1 MASAFLGLQD
11 QYESSM
17 MKKKALEE
25 ELEDLEGKLLRAEK
39 LLSGNRPS
47 TILAPIQSAAKAE
60 SSCFFCHRS
69 ESMSRKHTDS
79 STQPSRLTFLLSPGP
94 GPLVGCSLY

>member
-1 MASAFLGLQD
+1 MASTFLGLQD

-39 LLSGNRPS
+39 LLSGVYPS
-47 TILAPIQSAAKAE
+47 TTLAPILSAAQNE
-60 SSCFFCHRS
+60 SSCFFCH
-69 ESMSRKHTDS
+69 MSRKRTDS
-79 STQPSRLTFLLSPGP
+79 ST
-94 GPLVGCSLY
+94 

>member
-39 LLSGNRPS
+39 LLSGNHPS
-47 TILAPIQSAAKAE
+47 TILAPIRSSAQSE
-60 SSCFFCHRS
+60 SSCFFCRWA
-69 ESMSRKHTDS
+69 ESMSRKPTDS
-79 STQPSRLTFLLSPGP
+79 ST
-94 GPLVGCSLY
+94 

>member
-1 MASAFLGLQD
+1 MIATVVLGLQD

-39 LLSGNRPS
+39 LLSGDHSS
-47 TILAPIQSAAKAE
+47 TTSLAPIQSAAQ
-60 SSCFFCHRS
+60 
-69 ESMSRKHTDS
+69 SRVI
-79 STQPSRLTFLLSPGP
+79 LLHL
-94 GPLVGCSLY
+94 PLVRFCVKKAH

>member
-1 MASAFLGLQD
+1 MLASVFLGLQD

-39 LLSGNRPS
+39 LLSGNQPS
-47 TILAPIQSAAKAE
+47 TILAPIQSPAQSK
-60 SSCFFCHRS
+60 SSCFFCHWS
-69 ESMSRKHTDS
+69 DSMSRKHTDS
-79 STQPSRLTFLLSPGP
+79 ST
-94 GPLVGCSLY
+94 

>member
-1 MASAFLGLQD
+1 MATVVLGLQD

-39 LLSGNRPS
+39 LLSGEHPS
-47 TILAPIQSAAKAE
+47 TILAPSQSAAQ
-60 SSCFFCHRS
+60 S
-69 ESMSRKHTDS
+69 
-79 STQPSRLTFLLSPGP
+79 QVILLLLPMFRIRVKTAP
-94 GPLVGCSLY
+94 

>member
-1 MASAFLGLQD
+1 MATVVLGLQD

-39 LLSGNRPS
+39 LLSGDHSS
-47 TILAPIQSAAKAE
+47 TTSLAQFSRLPKAE
-60 SSCFFCHRS
+60 SSCFICHWS
-69 ESMSRKHTDS
+69 DS
-79 STQPSRLTFLLSPGP
+79 
-94 GPLVGCSLY
+94 V

>member
-1 MASAFLGLQD
+1 MATAILGLQD

-39 LLSGNRPS
+39 LLSGKDPS
-47 TILAPIQSAAKAE
+47 TTLAPIRSHAQ
-60 SSCFFCHRS
+60 S
-69 ESMSRKHTDS
+69 ESPCCFCRWSEYMSRQHPDS
-79 STQPSRLTFLLSPGP
+79 PTAQQFDI
-94 GPLVGCSLY
+94 

>member
-1 MASAFLGLQD
+1 MELQD

-39 LLSGNRPS
+39 LLSGVH
-47 TILAPIQSAAKAE
+47 AQSSNA
-60 SSCFFCHRS
+60 C
-69 ESMSRKHTDS
+69 TQ
-79 STQPSRLTFLLSPGP
+79 QPSAYFEQVLSLFIWRVVLLATYENSIDTCCASGLACPLTTRI
-94 GPLVGCSLY
+94 

>member
-1 MASAFLGLQD
+1 MESAFLGLQD

-39 LLSGNRPS
+39 LLSGTCPS
-47 TILAPIQSAAKAE
+47 TFLTPIQSVAQGSVILLLLLGQNTCPE
-60 SSCFFCHRS
+60 STLMLVH
-69 ESMSRKHTDS
+69 
-79 STQPSRLTFLLSPGP
+79 GP
-94 GPLVGCSLY
+94 AV

>member
-1 MASAFLGLQD
+1 MSCSDLQD

-39 LLSGNRPS
+39 LLSG
-47 TILAPIQSAAKAE
+47 E
-60 SSCFFCHRS
+60 C
-69 ESMSRKHTDS
+69 M
-79 STQPSRLTFLLSPGP
+79 QPND
-94 GPLVGCSLY
+94 